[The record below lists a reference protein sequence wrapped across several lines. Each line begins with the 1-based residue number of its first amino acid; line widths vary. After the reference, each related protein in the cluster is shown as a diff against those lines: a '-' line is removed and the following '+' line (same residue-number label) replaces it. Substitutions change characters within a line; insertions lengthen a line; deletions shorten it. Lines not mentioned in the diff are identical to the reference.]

1 MPDAQTVLTW
11 LVTIGY
17 LGICSILFAETAFF
31 FCFFLP
37 GDSLLFLSGLLARRG
52 VFDIW
57 LLVPCII
64 VISFMGYW
72 FAYWF
77 GAQLGRWL
85 IEQPDSFWY
94 RRRYLDQAHAFF
106 KRFGNKAIVLGRLL
120 PVIRS
125 FGGMVAG
132 IVRMPMRAFLI
143 YNFIGSVIWVG
154 LFVMMGYFIGDVF
167 PQFLGWFIV
176 VVGVVILG
184 TILLP
189 LLEHLRHR

>member
-1 MPDAQTVLTW
+1 M
-11 LVTIGY
+11 
-17 LGICSILFAETAFF
+17 
-31 FCFFLP
+31 
-37 GDSLLFLSGLLARRG
+37 
-52 VFDIW
+52 
-57 LLVPCII
+57 
-64 VISFMGYW
+64 
-72 FAYWF
+72 
-77 GAQLGRWL
+77 
-85 IEQPDSFWY
+85 
-94 RRRYLDQAHAFF
+94 
-106 KRFGNKAIVLGRLL
+106 LGRLL